1 MNHYEQYEYQDC
13 FDDSRLQ
20 DAFKQTATFFN
31 PNQSTLK
38 NSITSSKGS
47 GRPQMEQT
55 FKPAQTRLIQHDSQ
69 QSLNKR
75 NNGQF
80 TQNKLNA
87 QPSKIT
93 SPVKVIKGI
102 SQKPQSPP
110 QLYESRNKVTYQ
122 EQIKRIKETDIRDEF
137 IHINQQK
144 EAQPPKP
151 INKNILGSRVLRQK
165 IEGSSNTADSAVRVQ
180 FHTKQNEQDNITRLS
195 SDQMDFPSYKKSLL
209 ESERFNNRQ
218 NLNDLLKKSN
228 STAFLPQIQP
238 KLQQAK
244 NIPYGYG
251 PISQQDTAIRTNSSK
266 QTIPG
271 NEIIYAQP
279 EDSLM
284 RKSKT
289 AQETMRESGGQQI
302 QGKIQYK
309 LNNAESQDVLPQIHS
324 PNQGTQQG
332 FSQSKGRSF
341 LQRKPQAKIISRLFS
356 SKSDNKNN

>member
-1 MNHYEQYEYQDC
+1 MNHYEYQDC

-20 DAFKQTATFFN
+20 DPFKQTATFFN

-47 GRPQMEQT
+47 GRPQMDYT
-55 FKPAQTRLIQHDSQ
+55 FKPTQTRLTQHESQ
-69 QSLNKR
+69 QSLSKR
-75 NNGQF
+75 NNVQI
-80 TQNKLNA
+80 TQNKLNV

-93 SPVKVIKGI
+93 SPVKVVKRF

-137 IHINQQK
+137 MHQNLQK
-144 EAQPPKP
+144 DVQPPKP
-151 INKNILGSRVLRQK
+151 INKNAIGSRMLRSK
-165 IEGSSNTADSAVRVQ
+165 MDGTINTADSAARVQ
-180 FHTKQNEQDNITRLS
+180 FHTNQNETDNVRLS
-195 SDQMDFPSYKKSLL
+195 SDQMDFPSYKRSLL
-209 ESERFNNRQ
+209 ESDRFNNRQ

-251 PISQQDTAIRTNSSK
+251 PVSQQDTAIRTNSSK
-266 QTIPG
+266 QTIPA
-271 NEIIYAQP
+271 NEILYAHP

-289 AQETMRESGGQQI
+289 AQETLREQGSQQT

-309 LNNAESQDVLPQIHS
+309 LNSAESQDVLPQIHS

>member
-1 MNHYEQYEYQDC
+1 MNHYEYQDC
-13 FDDSRLQ
+13 FDDSKLQ
-20 DAFKQTATFFN
+20 DVFKQTATFFN
-31 PNQSTLK
+31 PNQSSLK

-47 GRPQMEQT
+47 GRPQMEYT
-55 FKPAQTRLIQHDSQ
+55 FKPAQPRLTQHESQ
-69 QSLNKR
+69 QTLSKR

-80 TQNKLNA
+80 MQNKLNA
-87 QPSKIT
+87 QPQKIT
-93 SPVKVIKGI
+93 SPVKVIKGF

-122 EQIKRIKETDIRDEF
+122 EQIKRIKETDIRDDF
-137 IHINQQK
+137 MHKNQQN
-144 EAQPPKP
+144 EMQPPKP
-151 INKNILGSRVLRQK
+151 INKNFVGSRMLRQK
-165 IEGSSNTADSAVRVQ
+165 MEGTINTADSAVRVQ
-180 FHTKQNEQDNITRLS
+180 FHTKQNETDNVTRIS

-209 ESERFNNRQ
+209 ESDRFNNRQ

-266 QTIPG
+266 QTIQG
-271 NEIIYAQP
+271 NEILYAHP

-309 LNNAESQDVLPQIHS
+309 LNSAESQDVLPQIHS

>member
-1 MNHYEQYEYQDC
+1 MNQYEYQDC

-31 PNQSTLK
+31 PNQSSLK

-47 GRPQMEQT
+47 GRPQMEYT
-55 FKPAQTRLIQHDSQ
+55 FKPAQTRLTQHESQ
-69 QSLNKR
+69 QSLGKR
-75 NNGQF
+75 NNGQII
-80 TQNKLNA
+80 QNKPNA
-87 QPSKIT
+87 QPPKIT
-93 SPVKVIKGI
+93 SPVKVIKGF

-137 IHINQQK
+137 IHIYSQK

-151 INKNILGSRVLRQK
+151 IQKNIVGSRVLRSK

-180 FHTKQNEQDNITRLS
+180 FHTKQNEQDNVRLS

-209 ESERFNNRQ
+209 ESDRFNNRQ
-218 NLNDLLKKSN
+218 NLNDLLRKSN
-228 STAFLPQIQP
+228 STAFLPQIQS
-238 KLQQAK
+238 KLSQAQ

-251 PISQQDTAIRTNSSK
+251 PISQQETAIRTNSSK

-271 NEIIYAQP
+271 NEILYAQP
-279 EDSLM
+279 EDSQM

>member
-1 MNHYEQYEYQDC
+1 MNHYEYQDC
-13 FDDSRLQ
+13 FDDSKLQ
-20 DAFKQTATFFN
+20 DLFKQTATFFN

-47 GRPQMEQT
+47 GRPQIDYT
-55 FKPAQTRLIQHDSQ
+55 FKPTQIRIIQQETQ
-69 QSLNKR
+69 QSLSKR
-75 NNGQF
+75 NNVQF
-80 TQNKLNA
+80 MQNKLNI

-93 SPVKVIKGI
+93 SPVKVIKGFN
-102 SQKPQSPP
+102 QKPQSPP

-122 EQIKRIKETDIRDEF
+122 EQIKRIKETDIRDEY
-137 IHINQQK
+137 IHQNLQRDV
-144 EAQPPKP
+144 QPPKP
-151 INKNILGSRVLRQK
+151 INKYTIGSRVLRTK
-165 IEGSSNTADSAVRVQ
+165 MDGTINTVDSAQRVQ
-180 FHTKQNEQDNITRLS
+180 FHTNQNEQDNIRLS
-195 SDQMDFPSYKKSLL
+195 SNQMDFPTQKKSIL
-209 ESERFNNRQ
+209 ESDRFNNRQ

-228 STAFLPQIQP
+228 STAFFPQIQP
-238 KLQQAK
+238 KFQQAK

-251 PISQQDTAIRTNSSK
+251 PESQQDTAVRTNSSK

-271 NEIIYAQP
+271 NDIIYAHP

-289 AQETMRESGGQQI
+289 AQETIREQGSGQQT

-309 LNNAESQDVLPQIHS
+309 LNSAESQDVLPYIHS

-341 LQRKPQAKIISRLFS
+341 LQRKPQAKIVSRLFS